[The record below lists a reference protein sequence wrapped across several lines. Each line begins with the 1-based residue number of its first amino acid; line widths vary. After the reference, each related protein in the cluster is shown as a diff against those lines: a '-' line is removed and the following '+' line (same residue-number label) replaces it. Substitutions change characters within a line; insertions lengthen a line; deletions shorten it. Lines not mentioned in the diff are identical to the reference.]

1 MIYTKETETNE
12 RYFNLLRS
20 QIKDTLLN
28 LHHIYDEVHL
38 EDATDHTIEQILI
51 MKQKFAKDII
61 QNSLIMKAI
70 KFSALKILRLNIKN
84 WSVTK
89 SEDEDWKT
97 IYINEYK
104 VVDID
109 RDDENTKS
117 TIENLSS
124 NSSLEVSDYIDIK
137 FIITNVKNNM
147 NETNWKIA
155 FWMLTWL
162 SNKEIA
168 ESINRKIDTVIK
180 GKKKIKEYLIE
191 NKEKFII
198 KD

>member
-84 WSVTK
+84 
-89 SEDEDWKT
+89 
-97 IYINEYK
+97 
-104 VVDID
+104 
-109 RDDENTKS
+109 
-117 TIENLSS
+117 
-124 NSSLEVSDYIDIK
+124 
-137 FIITNVKNNM
+137 
-147 NETNWKIA
+147 
-155 FWMLTWL
+155 
-162 SNKEIA
+162 
-168 ESINRKIDTVIK
+168 
-180 GKKKIKEYLIE
+180 
-191 NKEKFII
+191 
-198 KD
+198 